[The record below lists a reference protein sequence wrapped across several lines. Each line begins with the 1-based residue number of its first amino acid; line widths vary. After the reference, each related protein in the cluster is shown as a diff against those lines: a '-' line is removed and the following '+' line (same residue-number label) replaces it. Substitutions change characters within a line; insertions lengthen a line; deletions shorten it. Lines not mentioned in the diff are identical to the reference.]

1 MKAWRFLS
9 VLAFIVVVL
18 SAINIGFV
26 GIAKYDI
33 IGHLARGTFGDVT
46 TGSRIAFTVIGIAGL
61 VMIPWLVTVGT
72 GRTKAREEYPTSD
85 AWLMAGWV
93 ALLLATLG
101 ALNWGFIGIAK
112 YDVVGAI
119 AGLSFGTLAAGNR
132 IFFTVVGISGLVL
145 IPFAVSLLSGQLSL
159 VRPEEV
165 LERERLEV
173 VSEEKVVIEGEVSEE
188 ERKRAA

>member
-1 MKAWRFLS
+1 MKAWRLLS

-33 IGHLARGTFGDVT
+33 IGHLARGTFGDAS
-46 TGSRIAFTVIGIAGL
+46 TGSRIVFTVIGIAGL
-61 VMIPWLVTVGT
+61 VMIPWLVAVGT
-72 GRTKAREEYPTSD
+72 GRTKAREECPTSD
-85 AWLMAGWV
+85 AWLMTGWA
-93 ALLLATLG
+93 ALLIATLG

-132 IFFTVVGISGLVL
+132 IFFTLVGISGLVL

-159 VRPEEV
+159 VRPDEV
-165 LERERLEV
+165 VESERLGV
-173 VSEEKVVIEGEVSEE
+173 VSEETLVETEVSEE
-188 ERKRAA
+188 EHKRAA

>member
-46 TGSRIAFTVIGIAGL
+46 TGSRIVFTVIGIAGL
-61 VMIPWLVTVGT
+61 VMIPWLVALGT

-85 AWLMAGWV
+85 AWLMTGWA
-93 ALLLATLG
+93 ALLMATLG

-132 IFFTVVGISGLVL
+132 IFFTLVGISGLVL

-159 VRPEEV
+159 VRPHEV
-165 LERERLEV
+165 VERERLEI
-173 VSEEKVVIEGEVSEE
+173 VSEETTVETEVSEE
-188 ERKRAA
+188 EHRHAA